1 MSTHEELKNQFEI
14 YLKENERFTEKGI
27 KSAATK
33 ARNALSVIAKLSKE
47 RRAEILSEK
56 EEGSK

>member
-33 ARNALSVIAKLSKE
+33 ARNALSEIAKLSKE

-56 EEGSK
+56 EECSK